1 MLEASN
7 LKTMES
13 WYQNLSPYV
22 NDKEFPLRGGKKDLP
37 PVLIGLK
44 LCDFTKFGLCTSKL
58 EPAIHVLISNFSRAW
73 QSFFESKNILVLRP
87 NS

>member
-44 LCDFTKFGLCTSKL
+44 VKL
-58 EPAIHVLISNFSRAW
+58 EFEKFVLCPF
-73 QSFFESKNILVLRP
+73 
-87 NS
+87 

>member
-37 PVLIGLK
+37 PVLIGLMA
-44 LCDFTKFGLCTSKL
+44 GLL
-58 EPAIHVLISNFSRAW
+58 EPNYHLQSESVL
-73 QSFFESKNILVLRP
+73 EHK
-87 NS
+87 

>member
-37 PVLIGLK
+37 PVLIGLSEP
-44 LCDFTKFGLCTSKL
+44 FGYRTYSCGIKY
-58 EPAIHVLISNFSRAW
+58 EPFGHFM
-73 QSFFESKNILVLRP
+73 K
-87 NS
+87 

>member
-7 LKTMES
+7 WKTMES

-44 LCDFTKFGLCTSKL
+44 SERSWRL
-58 EPAIHVLISNFSRAW
+58 EKALQALISNQDKGLQKIF
-73 QSFFESKNILVLRP
+73 KG
-87 NS
+87 

>member
-44 LCDFTKFGLCTSKL
+44 NSLLLLRNKWKKVFC
-58 EPAIHVLISNFSRAW
+58 
-73 QSFFESKNILVLRP
+73 ILVGP
-87 NS
+87 AC

>member
-37 PVLIGLK
+37 PVLIGLSQDTK
-44 LCDFTKFGLCTSKL
+44 GVVAFETSTRLCSKVAKVAIFVQL
-58 EPAIHVLISNFSRAW
+58 ESIW
-73 QSFFESKNILVLRP
+73 
-87 NS
+87 

>member
-37 PVLIGLK
+37 PVLIGLIGGSWNK
-44 LCDFTKFGLCTSKL
+44 Y
-58 EPAIHVLISNFSRAW
+58 
-73 QSFFESKNILVLRP
+73 LRKKMKTF
-87 NS
+87 

>member
-7 LKTMES
+7 WKTMES

-37 PVLIGLK
+37 PVLIGLMSIIDWSDINK
-44 LCDFTKFGLCTSKL
+44 MYYQMKQDIATM
-58 EPAIHVLISNFSRAW
+58 
-73 QSFFESKNILVLRP
+73 
-87 NS
+87 

>member
-7 LKTMES
+7 WKTMES

-44 LCDFTKFGLCTSKL
+44 PYEGPPTIFGLKG
-58 EPAIHVLISNFSRAW
+58 RAPPL
-73 QSFFESKNILVLRP
+73 SET
-87 NS
+87 

>member
-1 MLEASN
+1 
-7 LKTMES
+7 MES

-44 LCDFTKFGLCTSKL
+44 NIRHLIFMPIQLFCFGFGIKFEYL
-58 EPAIHVLISNFSRAW
+58 VLIGFEID
-73 QSFFESKNILVLRP
+73 FFKSDMPVNI
-87 NS
+87 NK

>member
-37 PVLIGLK
+37 PVLIGLIYP
-44 LCDFTKFGLCTSKL
+44 CL
-58 EPAIHVLISNFSRAW
+58 EYTVSASILRSGFWMGFNSNLGAFFYSVLICTEIFRMLS
-73 QSFFESKNILVLRP
+73 
-87 NS
+87 

>member
-44 LCDFTKFGLCTSKL
+44 AKVEGGTFFLMKFVFEKL
-58 EPAIHVLISNFSRAW
+58 IISYYYLMHTHYIRLGY
-73 QSFFESKNILVLRP
+73 IGGTV
-87 NS
+87 

>member
-37 PVLIGLK
+37 PVLIGLRK
-44 LCDFTKFGLCTSKL
+44 YSWEILSRTNEYTRT
-58 EPAIHVLISNFSRAW
+58 LIR
-73 QSFFESKNILVLRP
+73 VLRV
-87 NS
+87 

>member
-37 PVLIGLK
+37 PVLIGLSK
-44 LCDFTKFGLCTSKL
+44 YLKGEIQIIVFLLCKAYKKENSWENFHSKRIGL
-58 EPAIHVLISNFSRAW
+58 
-73 QSFFESKNILVLRP
+73 ESTYKEKR
-87 NS
+87 

>member
-37 PVLIGLK
+37 PVLIGLRK
-44 LCDFTKFGLCTSKL
+44 MLPSGLTKGLT
-58 EPAIHVLISNFSRAW
+58 
-73 QSFFESKNILVLRP
+73 
-87 NS
+87 

>member
-44 LCDFTKFGLCTSKL
+44 H
-58 EPAIHVLISNFSRAW
+58 ILIFSLIDIVIARG
-73 QSFFESKNILVLRP
+73 SDKS
-87 NS
+87 

>member
-37 PVLIGLK
+37 PVLIGLNKAKISGK
-44 LCDFTKFGLCTSKL
+44 LKK
-58 EPAIHVLISNFSRAW
+58 
-73 QSFFESKNILVLRP
+73 
-87 NS
+87 

>member
-44 LCDFTKFGLCTSKL
+44 VM
-58 EPAIHVLISNFSRAW
+58 EM
-73 QSFFESKNILVLRP
+73 KN
-87 NS
+87 NDQHKN

>member
-37 PVLIGLK
+37 PVLIGLR
-44 LCDFTKFGLCTSKL
+44 FPTSTVPCSKTRHL
-58 EPAIHVLISNFSRAW
+58 PPLKKQVLLKVGST
-73 QSFFESKNILVLRP
+73 
-87 NS
+87 